1 MDPTVAD
8 LLPIRQLVLAARGM
22 HPAAKA
28 VFAEVCALYENGG
41 RKCFDAN
48 NRFLAEKMGI
58 TIPMV
63 SRHLRSLEQVGLLTI
78 NGTGN
83 GERRTIAPTPD
94 VQAAYRL
101 DTPETLTEVVRE
113 AYRSGKG
120 TLTEVVRNPYRS
132 GKHKEKEV
140 EGKKNETLECPNVA
154 LSTSAS
160 ADHARRVLELEELVK
175 QHEQT
180 IAAQNQRLSQAKEEY
195 RKLREEKQ
203 TVEVSLT
210 SAKAQLAKRGER
222 ATGPAPMPA
231 FAQWHPEQVAALSPD
246 DRARIMRFYQWAEE
260 QPLPH
265 VFALNLTPRKVLALA
280 AEHGAEPLKTVLI
293 EMENS
298 KALDG
303 KKSADLTAQTWLKR
317 GAERQLAYDN
327 RQAGNQFKEQRPV
340 YGAQSRFTDTTR

>member
-8 LLPIRQLVLAARGM
+8 LLPIRQLVLACRGM

-48 NRFLAEKMGI
+48 NRFLAEKLGI

-63 SRHLRSLEQVGLLTI
+63 SRHLRGLEQVGLLTI

-140 EGKKNETLECPNVA
+140 EGKKNETLTYPNVA
-154 LSTSAS
+154 LSTSAD
-160 ADHARRVLELEELVK
+160 ADRARRVLELEELVK
-175 QHEQT
+175 QQQET
-180 IAAQNQRLSQAKEEY
+180 IAAQAQRLGQAKEEY

-203 TVEVSLT
+203 EAETALA
-210 SAKAQLAKRGER
+210 SAKAQLAKRTKR
-222 ATGPAPMPA
+222 AVGPAPMPA
-231 FAQWHPEQVAALSPD
+231 FAQWFPEQVAALSAD
-246 DRARIMRFYQWAEE
+246 DQARLLRFYQWAEQ

-298 KALDG
+298 KSLDN
-303 KKSADLTAQTWLKR
+303 KKSADLTAQIWLKR
-317 GAERQLAYDN
+317 DAARQIAFDS
-327 RQAGNQFKEQRPV
+327 RATGNQFKEQRQP